1 MLFLTTLYQ
10 INISD
15 VEVRYKVNEIL
26 VQVGKTTAIGKTKA
40 ISGKIFLNS
49 DNAFDTTSIIKVDLS
64 TLKSDQERR
73 DRYIKTRT
81 LEVEKYPFAEF
92 YPQRIEGLKEIK
104 DGTYNVKI
112 YGKLKIKNIIKNV
125 VWSGKIDIK
134 DNKANVF
141 LKTEF
146 PFDYFNLQKPKVPVV
161 IEIDDPIVLEVEG
174 IFDIKQNKID

>member
-10 INISD
+10 
-15 VEVRYKVNEIL
+15 KL
-26 VQVGKTTAIGKTKA
+26 VQVRKTIAIGKTKA

-49 DNAFDTTSIIKVDLS
+49 GDSFDTISIIKVDLS

-73 DRYIKTRT
+73 DRYIKTKT
-81 LEVEKYPFAEF
+81 LEVDKYPFAEF
-92 YPQRIEGLKEIK
+92 YPRKIE
-104 DGTYNVKI
+104 DV
-112 YGKLKIKNIIKNV
+112 IKNV
-125 VWSGKIDIK
+125 VWIGKINIK
-134 DNKANVF
+134 DNKANVL

-174 IFDIKQNKID
+174 TFDIKKN

>member
-10 INISD
+10 
-15 VEVRYKVNEIL
+15 KL
-26 VQVGKTTAIGKTKA
+26 VQVRKTIDIGKTKA

-49 DNAFDTTSIIKVDLS
+49 GDSFDTISIIKVDLS

-73 DRYIKTRT
+73 DRYIKTKT
-81 LEVEKYPFAEF
+81 LEVDKYPFAEF
-92 YPQRIEGLKEIK
+92 YPRKIE
-104 DGTYNVKI
+104 DV
-112 YGKLKIKNIIKNV
+112 IKNV
-125 VWSGKIDIK
+125 VWIGKINIK
-134 DNKANVF
+134 DNKANVL

-174 IFDIKQNKID
+174 TFDIKKN